1 MKAWLENIPEDW
13 LKKIESPGA
22 GDSGNMTN
30 QYSLGQDN
38 LDQDHLD
45 EDIQEQDHLDE
56 DIQEQD
62 HLDEDIQDHDHLD
75 EDILG
80 QDPELMKQELD
91 QDTPAVTEVAT
102 EKESGDCIYPN
113 TVEILTEV
121 LKEEEGPALDR
132 LEPTVEI
139 SENHQKILGIYIH
152 N

>member
-56 DIQEQD
+56 DIQDHD
-62 HLDEDIQDHDHLD
+62 HLDEDSQDHDHLD